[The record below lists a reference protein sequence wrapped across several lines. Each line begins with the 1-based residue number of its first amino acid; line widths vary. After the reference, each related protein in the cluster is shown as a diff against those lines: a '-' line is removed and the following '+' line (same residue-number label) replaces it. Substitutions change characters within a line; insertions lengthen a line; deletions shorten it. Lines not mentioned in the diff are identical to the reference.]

1 MSDEIKFAM
10 WGFGV
15 CFAGFSLLIG
25 WVYTIKAEMEK
36 RVTYDWIE
44 GKFSRDIKKEM
55 DELTDVLKDIRDALV
70 GNYEKKGLITRQQ
83 DLEDAIKELRNLVAA
98 STNNHQQGSANGSSP
113 V

>member
-1 MSDEIKFAM
+1 MSEDIKFAM
-10 WGFGV
+10 WGFGF

-55 DELTDVLKDIRDALV
+55 DELTEVLKDIRDALV
-70 GNYEKKGLITRQQ
+70 GDYDKKGLIARQQ
-83 DLEDAIKELRNLVAA
+83 DLEDAIKELRGMVTCPANI
-98 STNNHQQGSANGSSP
+98 SQQGSTNANP
-113 V
+113 